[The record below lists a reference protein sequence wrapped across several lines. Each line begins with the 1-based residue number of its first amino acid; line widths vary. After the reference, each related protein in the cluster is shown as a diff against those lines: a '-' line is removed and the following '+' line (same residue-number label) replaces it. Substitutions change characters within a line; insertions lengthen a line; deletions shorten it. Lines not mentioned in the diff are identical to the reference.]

1 MVKRHSAHDQQNES
15 SSQEFEYAYINKEKF
30 LTFYT
35 ADHATVEQQKLSA
48 DIVALDHRAHWRL
61 RPETPEWKEVLGL
74 LVNAANLG
82 VTANCPVEGRVI
94 FEEAQKA
101 YYHHNQTKNRIKYLL
116 GTIIG
121 VAVASLLGSVVFIL
135 SKFLEPF
142 ITSQFL
148 ILYFVFAGIGSITSV
163 LTRISSIDLSE
174 EVSNFSIILSGAA
187 RPIVAMF
194 LSLIVY
200 LVLDMKIIDV
210 KFGSPSEDKING
222 IYLVS
227 SFLCGFSE
235 RFAGDIIA
243 RVPFVNPTEKT

>member
-30 LTFYT
+30 LTF
-35 ADHATVEQQKLSA
+35 ASNDATVEQQKLSA
-48 DIVALDHRAHWRL
+48 DIVALDHKAHWRL

-74 LVNAANLG
+74 LLNAANLG
-82 VTANCPVEGRVI
+82 AIGNYPVEGRAI

-101 YYHHNQTKNRIKYLL
+101 YYHHNQTKNRIRYLL

-121 VAVASLLGSVVFIL
+121 VATAGILGSVVFIL
-135 SKFLEPF
+135 SSFLEPF
-142 ITSQFL
+142 ITPQSL

-174 EVSNFSIILSGAA
+174 EVSNFSVILSGAS

-194 LSLIVY
+194 LALIVY
-200 LVLDMKIIDV
+200 LVLDMKIIDI
-210 KFGSPSEDKING
+210 KFGNPAESKING

-243 RVPFVNPTEKT
+243 RVPFANSTERT